1 MKAADRGN
9 SGIVDRSALHACGK
23 CDLCKA
29 IEVAVCLADELK
41 SRAGIQLC
49 ERLQS
54 ELERCRRFVD
64 FRMRDYRDELMRT
77 RPRNCPPLGSRCEF
91 NERRTGLA
99 MKLRVLPMRIYQNV
113 GIDGDHDCLC
123 VASP

>member
-9 SGIVDRSALHACGK
+9 SRIVDRPALHARGK

-29 IEVAVCLADELK
+29 IEEAVCLAHALK
-41 SRAGIQLC
+41 SPGGTQLF

-54 ELERCRRFVD
+54 TLERCRRFVD
-64 FRMRDYRDELMRT
+64 LRMRHDRDEFMRT

-91 NERRTGLA
+91 YERRTGLP
-99 MKLRVLPMRIYQNV
+99 MKLRVLPMRIHQKV
-113 GIDGDHDCLC
+113 GIDSDHDCSC